1 MPVKSFSLIF
11 FQIILLFGF
20 YCSPFAAAGVN
31 VEPEISADIATN
43 FDSEMETL
51 QSQLTRLDQDISV
64 LEDMRKQVNDLPK
77 QDREALLFRLDERS
91 FDVFQRLDEV
101 IQLTIQLPT
110 EDAQRMKLEKR
121 LRRDLADISNDA
133 FASIVSLDN
142 RVAGFK
148 KELASF
154 DGGQRIAREAYIN
167 SLELLRIQYLEK
179 QVEII
184 EGKKSL
190 DMPIE
195 IMRQRVE
202 VLLYLRAETLV
213 GKLQFA
219 GSALKEM
226 RHRLARELNNAEL
239 DTTVKIFSNLHEQYL
254 QRLAIISELLQRLGV
269 DNTAYAGVLLQQ
281 GKSFSVRDLKGPA
294 FQEFLR
300 DSWRTMQDSLE
311 KNSPDIIFR
320 LLVFILVIFIFRIL
334 SRLTRR
340 ATVAACDRSSA
351 DLSLLLKDTLATVSS
366 GTVMV
371 VGLLMALSQIGIS
384 LGPMLAGLGVAGFV
398 IGFALQDTLSNFAA
412 GAMILIYRPYDVD
425 DFVQVTGASGRVKKM
440 SLVSTTITTF
450 DNQTLIVPNS
460 KIWGDVIKNV
470 TAEAVRRVD
479 LEFGIGYG
487 DDIEHAE
494 RVLIEVVDGHNMVLK
509 SPEATIRVH
518 SLGDSSV
525 NFIVRPWAK
534 TEDYWQVHSDLTREI
549 KMRFDKEGISIPFPQ
564 RDIHLYTQ
572 QEKKS

>member
-64 LEDMRKQVNDLPK
+64 LEDMRKQVNYLPK

>member
-51 QSQLTRLDQDISV
+51 QLQLTRLDQDISV
-64 LEDMRKQVNDLPK
+64 LEEMRKQVNDLPK

-101 IQLTIQLPT
+101 IQLTIQLPN

-179 QVEII
+179 QVAII

-239 DTTVKIFSNLHEQYL
+239 DSTVKIFSNLHGQYL
-254 QRLAIISELLQRLGV
+254 QRLAIISELLQRLGL

-300 DSWRTMQDSLE
+300 DSWLTMQDSLE